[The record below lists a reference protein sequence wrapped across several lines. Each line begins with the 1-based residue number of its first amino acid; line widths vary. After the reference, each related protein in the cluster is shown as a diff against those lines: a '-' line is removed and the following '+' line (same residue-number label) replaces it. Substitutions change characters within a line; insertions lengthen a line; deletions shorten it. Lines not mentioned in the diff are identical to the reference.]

1 MTAGQMKDGQVKRVP
16 LCGPPHRRFFNI
28 TAPRVVLCGLAAA
41 ALLGGQTRE
50 AYQQAYREWR
60 ESDPNLER
68 DAAKAGDALTPRT
81 EKAAAGA
88 AKYVSARKAFYDA
101 QRAALIGTLTVLEP
115 FELPAETEGA
125 KAGGS
130 FLSAQEASL
139 SGNIQAF
146 GNDPDRGI
154 QQLRQALEKERAAL
168 VALRSAIAARET
180 AADAARQTNES
191 AGRARNAT
199 ADQIK
204 AITASFEQSSRDAT
218 QLAEAWPSYYRAL
231 ATGARGLGG
240 AEPTPAP
247 SIRPSTPTPST
258 TSSATPSTPGAPGRQ
273 IPTVPIS
280 RFTGSW
286 SFLAGVST
294 YHGMPPVSFDVFV
307 REEGGQ
313 IFGTVNARFIVN
325 TNADPA
331 VRFDFSGPL
340 QAARYQAFP
349 LQTADGAK
357 GTVELIPGNAF
368 NLLEVNY
375 TLDGAPAKVRE
386 SDVILVKR

>member
-1 MTAGQMKDGQVKRVP
+1 MKRAWLRDPALRLFNDTLLNGT
-16 LCGPPHRRFFNI
+16 LRRAI
-28 TAPRVVLCGLAAA
+28 LCGLAAA
-41 ALLGGQTRE
+41 ALLGGQARDGYE
-50 AYQQAYREWR
+50 RAYSDWR
-60 ESDPNLER
+60 QSDPNLER
-68 DAAKAGDALTPRT
+68 DAGTAGDALTPRT

-88 AKYVSARKAFYDA
+88 ASYVSARKAFYDT
-101 QRAALIGTLTVLEP
+101 QRAALAESMKVLEP
-115 FELPAETEGA
+115 FELPAETEAA
-125 KAGGS
+125 KAAGS
-130 FLSAQEASL
+130 FLSAQEASV
-139 SGNIQAF
+139 SASIQVFAS
-146 GNDPDRGI
+146 NADRGI
-154 QQLRQALEKERAAL
+154 QQLSQALEKERAAL

-180 AADAARQTNES
+180 AADAARRTNES
-191 AGRARNAT
+191 AGRARNAAT
-199 ADQIK
+199 DRIK
-204 AITASFEQSSRDAT
+204 AIAASFEQSSQDAT
-218 QLAEAWPSYYRAL
+218 QLAQAWTSYYRAL

-247 SIRPSTPTPST
+247 AIRPSLSAPST
-258 TSSATPSTPGAPGRQ
+258 TSSAPPSAAGAPGRPLPA
-273 IPTVPIS
+273 IPIS
-280 RFTGSW
+280 RYTGSW

-294 YHGMPPVSFDVFV
+294 YHGLPPVTFDVFV

-313 IFGTVNARFIVN
+313 IFGTVNARFIVGGK
-325 TNADPA
+325 ADPA

-340 QAARYQAFP
+340 KAVRYQAFP